1 MRQPLAG
8 PAPDRGGA
16 QIAGVG
22 IGLRSPHIGEILET
36 RPPLPWLELLADN
49 HLAAGGLI
57 PRQTEALA
65 EHYPTTLHCVGM
77 SLGSSDPLDPDYLA
91 RIKGLSERLQPAWIS
106 DHLCFTS
113 QGGHHYHD
121 LLPLPYTEEALDH
134 LSGRIDQVQETL
146 GRPFLVENVSSY
158 LSYSASSLNE
168 AEFLAELC
176 RRCGC
181 GLLLD
186 VNNIYVSACNHGFDA
201 LDYLEQIPLERVQE
215 VHLAGYEQ
223 RDGYLLDAHSRRVS
237 QPVWALYRELM
248 RRAPGVPT
256 LIEWDKDIPPLG
268 VLLDEAARAAAIAA
282 ECASPQAVSA

>member
-1 MRQPLAG
+1 
-8 PAPDRGGA
+8 
-16 QIAGVG
+16 
-22 IGLRSPHIGEILET
+22 
-36 RPPLPWLELLADN
+36 
-49 HLAAGGLI
+49 
-57 PRQTEALA
+57 
-65 EHYPTTLHCVGM
+65 M
-77 SLGSSDPLDPDYLA
+77 SLGSSDPLDWDYLD

-158 LSYSASSLNE
+158 LSYSTSSLGE

-201 LDYLEQIPLERVQE
+201 FDYLDQIPLERVQE

-223 RDGYLLDAHSRRVS
+223 REGYLLDAHSRPVS
-237 QPVWALYRELM
+237 QPVWGLYRELM
-248 RRAPGVPT
+248 RRAPGLPT

-268 VLLDEAARAAAIAA
+268 VLLEEAARAAAIAA
-282 ECASPQAVSA
+282 DFASPQAVSA